1 MGKANLFP
9 DFKELFELLNSARVK
24 YRVLGGYAVIHYGYR
39 RATDDLDI
47 WISPERENA
56 EKVSQAL
63 QGFGFAAAKV
73 RPSMFVEKGRVFVIG
88 REPTRVDLL
97 TQPSGVDFETCYAR
111 RNMVEWDGV
120 PIPLVSLE
128 DLRANKQA
136 SGREKDLADMK
147 GLSSVETR
155 QASAPPKRRP
165 KARRPR
171 KS

>member
-24 YRVLGGYAVIHYGYR
+24 YLVLGGYAVIHYGYR

-47 WISPERENA
+47 WISPDRDNA

-63 QGFGFAAAKV
+63 QGFGFSAGKV
-73 RPSMFVEKGRVFVIG
+73 KPSMFVDKGSVFIIG
-88 REPTRVDLL
+88 REPTRIDLL
-97 TQPSGVDFETCYAR
+97 TQPSGIDFETCYAR
-111 RNMVEWDGV
+111 RNTVEWDGV

-147 GLSSVETR
+147 GLSTVETR
-155 QASAPPKRRP
+155 EASAPKKHGRAHRRKR
-165 KARRPR
+165 
-171 KS
+171 S